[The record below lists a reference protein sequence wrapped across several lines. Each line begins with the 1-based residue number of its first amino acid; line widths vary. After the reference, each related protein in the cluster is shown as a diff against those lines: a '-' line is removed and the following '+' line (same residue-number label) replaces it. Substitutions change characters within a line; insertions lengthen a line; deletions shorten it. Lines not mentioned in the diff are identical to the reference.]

1 MFSPWYGYSKSS
13 NKPAY
18 PAGCSAVQANILFLL
33 FCLQQSKK
41 FQEFKVPRAN
51 SLWPYRDRFSIN
63 PNFGGIVH
71 TLTMAEKV
79 DPFKRESAK
88 PEPLKKH
95 SSLDGEITIKLSPR
109 RLLRGSL
116 LIMMLIAV
124 FYVGRFSVG
133 AAACQLPSFS
143 LPDFSGLFSSDD
155 ASPSGLA
162 TAEVNETKETEVKL
176 EELQPAPVNGSAEQE
191 ESPETFA
198 SAPYSKVA
206 LAVDDIYLDWKGT
219 WGKIKGLS
227 YTVKNNEAGTVKPHH
242 FVMVV
247 EGYDDI
253 EKKFDVS
260 YTSQKVKAGETLKDE
275 AAVSGGFAYS
285 PKQIPDGDLTKV
297 RISLFLQDA
306 SDNLIAVVHKD
317 VDLSGN

>member
-1 MFSPWYGYSKSS
+1 
-13 NKPAY
+13 
-18 PAGCSAVQANILFLL
+18 
-33 FCLQQSKK
+33 
-41 FQEFKVPRAN
+41 
-51 SLWPYRDRFSIN
+51 
-63 PNFGGIVH
+63 
-71 TLTMAEKV
+71 MAEKI
-79 DPFKRESAK
+79 DPFKRETAK

-95 SSLDGEITIKLSPR
+95 SPLDGEITIKLSPR

-116 LIMMLIAV
+116 LIFMLVAV

-143 LPDFSGLFSSDD
+143 LPDFSGLFSDD
-155 ASPSGLA
+155 AGPSGLV
-162 TAEVNETKETEVKL
+162 TAEVNKTNKTEVKP
-176 EELQPAPVNGSAEQE
+176 EELQPAPVNDSTEQE
-191 ESPETFA
+191 ESPETFVT
-198 SAPYSKVA
+198 APYSKVA
-206 LAVDDIYLDWKGT
+206 LAVDDVYLDWKGT
-219 WGKIKGLS
+219 WGKIKGVS
-227 YTVKNNEAGTVKPHH
+227 YTIKNNEAGTVKPHH

-253 EKKFDVS
+253 EKKFDVP

-306 SDNLIAVVHKD
+306 SNNLLAVVHRD